1 MTLLIGVALY
11 GALVALA
18 LFVHETGHV
27 LAARAVG
34 LRVNQIVVG
43 IGPCLAWT
51 TANGTR
57 WQVGLFPVFG
67 WVRYDAAGYKQLD
80 AGRRVAVAAA
90 GPAANFVSGGLLL
103 LAHTGAMAEWD
114 ALSTLRNVVSDGG
127 ALVGFVTSS
136 LAGSML
142 ERALSIWTRVPA
154 APLGLFGLPL
164 GDTMLMRALFWAG
177 VMSMSMGLVNLLPLP
192 PLDGQRIAAGTV
204 EWVLGRNAARS
215 VETVLLVVASSVLFA
230 VIVFAP

>member
-1 MTLLIGVALY
+1 
-11 GALVALA
+11 
-18 LFVHETGHV
+18 
-27 LAARAVG
+27 
-34 LRVNQIVVG
+34 
-43 IGPCLAWT
+43 
-51 TANGTR
+51 
-57 WQVGLFPVFG
+57 
-67 WVRYDAAGYKQLD
+67 
-80 AGRRVAVAAA
+80 
-90 GPAANFVSGGLLL
+90 
-103 LAHTGAMAEWD
+103 
-114 ALSTLRNVVSDGG
+114 
-127 ALVGFVTSS
+127 
-136 LAGSML
+136 
-142 ERALSIWTRVPA
+142 VPA